1 MLLIFDVV
9 FMTDRIVDLFV
20 GYKNPDGKLEVS
32 LPAVMSRNL
41 SFKFF

>member
-9 FMTDRIVDLFV
+9 FMTDRVVDLFV
-20 GYKNPDGKLEVS
+20 GYKNPDGIVEVS
-32 LPAVMSRNL
+32 LPTVISRNL